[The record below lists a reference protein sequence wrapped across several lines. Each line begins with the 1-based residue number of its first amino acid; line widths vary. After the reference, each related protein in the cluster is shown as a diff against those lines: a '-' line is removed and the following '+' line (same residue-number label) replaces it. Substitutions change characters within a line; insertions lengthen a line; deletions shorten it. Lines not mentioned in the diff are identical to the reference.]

1 MEGLHIALQEAVQSK
16 LIHGVKAGAPS
27 FTLSHFFYADDVVIV
42 SDWSARDLENII
54 HVLQVFYLASGL
66 KINVQKSNIFG
77 VGVPMED
84 VNVRARVTGCAAGNL
99 PFIYLGLPV
108 GSKMNRI
115 SHWQGFVDR
124 FQTKLSSWK
133 ASLLSIGGRL
143 TLIKSILGSIGIYYM
158 SIFKVPV
165 CIINR
170 LESIRA
176 KFFWGGDAD
185 RRKLAWV
192 KWDTVMASLDKG
204 GLGVGSLKA
213 FNLALVTKWR

>member
-1 MEGLHIALQEAVQSK
+1 
-16 LIHGVKAGAPS
+16 
-27 FTLSHFFYADDVVIV
+27 
-42 SDWSARDLENII
+42 
-54 HVLQVFYLASGL
+54 
-66 KINVQKSNIFG
+66 
-77 VGVPMED
+77 MED
-84 VNVRARVTGCAAGNL
+84 VNVMARVTGCAAGNL

-213 FNLALVTKWR
+213 FNLALLKKWHWRLATT